1 MSATCEMVW
10 LADNGDGAYDCTRE
24 AVTTKKIDGEI
35 LLLCWTCNE
44 QINYYGADVVG
55 VIRDDELQEAEA
67 KEVA

>member
-1 MSATCEMVW
+1 MTAVCEMVW
-10 LADNGDGAYDCTRE
+10 LADNGDGTYDCTRE

-55 VIRDDELQEAEA
+55 VNRDDEVSETETAQ
-67 KEVA
+67 VA